1 MDRTQQ
7 ALAEMARQEPDLA
20 ARLILQALPAAAA
33 KVPGPL
39 TYSLTVVDLGEYTVA
54 VDGAGHAS
62 VTPGLTGEADFRLST
77 NAQGLAEM
85 GAGVNPLKLIV
96 SGKVRIRGHRLKA
109 RKLRAMSD
117 GPIDL
122 GAVLSNGGEVDPDL
136 LYRSLPYLIDPEWTR
151 GHAYLL
157 RYAIGDRSWDIEI
170 RDGQPVHVSATSNGR
185 QPDAQVKISDDTF
198 RKLVSRELSP
208 TDAMRMQLTSVDGQI
223 FPVTLLGRWIDR
235 AQGRDDAELEREKRQ
250 RALQAS
256 RAGSWGSSSN
266 GTSASPGQGDPA
278 HEAEGKRRAGGDLLS
293 YGQLYALWEKQN
305 WKAHEIDFSAD
316 KEQWLTTPGES
327 QAHTA
332 WSLGSFYIGEERV
345 TADLAPFLLAA
356 PSGEVEMFLAT
367 QLVDEARHTA
377 FFDRFGAEVMALS
390 ADDLRGR
397 MRELEATMIPAWHET
412 FDDGLREVARRIQ
425 ASPDD
430 LDLFVE
436 GICTYHLIIEGV
448 LAMTGQRLIL
458 QYMEEHGL
466 YPGFQKGFSM
476 VERDEHRHIA
486 FGVRFMKDVMQQDA
500 ARFGPIIERRV
511 HELVPK
517 AVKVF
522 VPPYAESAESFVSYG
537 YDSTQIYGYAYRALK
552 RRMAV
557 IGLECPPA
565 EDLMP
570 GPIAEGEA
578 VQAVGAAS

>member
-1 MDRTQQ
+1 MDRTRQ
-7 ALAEMARQEPDLA
+7 AVAVMAREDPALA
-20 ARLILQALPAAAA
+20 ARLVIQTLPAAAA
-33 KVPGPL
+33 KVPGKL
-39 TYSLTVVDLGEYTVA
+39 TYGLVVEGLGEYTVVIDSGRA
-54 VDGAGHAS
+54 EVIE
-62 VTPGLTGEADFRLST
+62 GLNGTTDFNLST
-77 NAQGLAEM
+77 SVSGLAALA
-85 GAGVNPLKLIV
+85 AGTSPMRLIV
-96 SGKVRIRGHRLKA
+96 SGRVRIRGNRLRA
-109 RKLRAMSD
+109 RKLRAMSN
-117 GPIDL
+117 GPVDL
-122 GAVLSNGGEVDPDL
+122 ADVVANGGSVDPDL

-157 RYAIGDRSWDIEI
+157 RYAIGEQSWDIEV
-170 RDGQPVHVSATSNGR
+170 RDGEPIRVSEPANGR
-185 QPDAQVKISDDTF
+185 QPDSVVAVSPETF

-208 TDAMRMQLTSVDGQI
+208 TDAMRLQLTSVEGQI
-223 FPVTLLGRWIDR
+223 YPVTLLGRWIDR
-235 AQGRDDAELEREKRQ
+235 SQGRDDAELERERRQ
-250 RALQAS
+250 RELQAS
-256 RAGSWGSSSN
+256 RAGSWGSNVN
-266 GTSASPGQGDPA
+266 GASASPGQGDPA
-278 HEAEGKRRAGGDLLS
+278 HEAEGKRRAGGDLLT

-305 WKAHEIDFSAD
+305 WKAHELDFTID
-316 KEQWLTTPGES
+316 KEQWVTTPAES

-377 FFDRFGAEVMALS
+377 FFDRFGGEVMALS

-412 FDDGLREVARRIQ
+412 FDAGLRETANRIK
-425 ASPDD
+425 AEPDN

-458 QYMEEHGL
+458 KYMEDHAL
-466 YPGFQKGFSM
+466 YPGFQQGFSL

-486 FGVRFMKDVMQQDA
+486 FGVRFMKDVMEQDE
-500 ARFGPIIERRV
+500 ARFRPIIEQRV
-511 HELVPK
+511 RELVPK
-517 AVKVF
+517 AVRVF
-522 VPPYAESAESFVSYG
+522 VPPYADSAESFVSYG

-552 RRMAV
+552 RRMGV
-557 IGLECPPA
+557 IGLDCPPP
-565 EDLMP
+565 EELMP

>member
-1 MDRTQQ
+1 MDRTEQ
-7 ALAEMARQEPDLA
+7 ALVNMAREDPELA
-20 ARLILQALPAAAA
+20 ARLVIQTLPAAAA
-33 KVPGPL
+33 KVPGKL
-39 TYSLTVVDLGEYTVA
+39 TYGLFVNSVGDYTVTIDSGRA
-54 VDGAGHAS
+54 TVSEGVNGS
-62 VTPGLTGEADFRLST
+62 TEFNLST
-77 NAQGLAEM
+77 DTAGLAALA
-85 GAGVNPLKLIV
+85 AGTSPMRLIV
-96 SGKVRIRGHRLKA
+96 SGRVRIRGNRLRA
-109 RKLRAMSD
+109 RKLRAMSN
-117 GPIDL
+117 GPVDL
-122 GAVLSNGGEVDPDL
+122 ADVIANGGDVDPDL

-151 GHAYLL
+151 GHQYLL
-157 RYAIGDRSWDIEI
+157 RYSIGDHSWDIEI
-170 RDGQPVHVSATSNGR
+170 RDGQPVQVGVPVDGR
-185 QPDAQVKISDDTF
+185 APDAVVAVSPDTF

-208 TDAMRMQLTSVDGQI
+208 TDAMRLQLTSIEGQI
-223 FPVTLLGRWIDR
+223 YPVTLLGRWIDR
-235 AQGRDDAELEREKRQ
+235 SQGRDDAELEREKQQ
-250 RALQAS
+250 RALQES
-256 RAGSWGSSSN
+256 RAGSWGSTVN
-266 GTSASPGQGDPA
+266 GASASPGQGDPA
-278 HEAEGKRRAGGDLLS
+278 HESEGKRRAGGDLLG

-305 WKAHEIDFSAD
+305 WKAHELDFTVD
-316 KEQWLTTPGES
+316 KEQWLTTPAES

-356 PSGEVEMFLAT
+356 PSGEVELFLAT

-377 FFDRFGAEVMALS
+377 FFDRFGGEVMALS

-397 MRELEATMIPAWHET
+397 MRELEQTMIPAWHET
-412 FDDGLREVARRIQ
+412 FDDGLREIANRIK

-458 QYMEEHGL
+458 KYMEDHGL
-466 YPGFQKGFSM
+466 YPGFQQGFSL

-486 FGVRFMKDVMQQDA
+486 FGVRFLQDVMAEDA
-500 ARFGPIIERRV
+500 KRFRPIIERRV

-517 AVKVF
+517 AVRVF
-522 VPPYAESAESFVSYG
+522 VPPYADSAESFVSYG

-552 RRMAV
+552 RRLGV
-557 IGLECPPA
+557 IGLECPAP
-565 EDLMP
+565 EELMP